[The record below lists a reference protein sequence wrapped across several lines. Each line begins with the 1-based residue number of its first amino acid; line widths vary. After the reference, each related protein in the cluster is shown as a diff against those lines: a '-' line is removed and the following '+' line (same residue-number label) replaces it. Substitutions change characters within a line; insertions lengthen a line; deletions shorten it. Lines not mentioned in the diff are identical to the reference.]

1 MKGKFENVVLID
13 VDGDRHENVIGID
26 APECLEKRIYK
37 VQKTYTGKTS
47 CGKHSV
53 GKLHEWWEKAYE
65 RKKYNVRNGQSGLE
79 DHTNALGSL
88 NDIPTE
94 LEEENRAQQSAQ
106 SPASSVSGD
115 SNIQKQNSSTIDTSD
130 NYSGGTYRNC
140 GTESPFVESDKKLS
154 NESFSPPR
162 NGDQEFSWTTSNC
175 DPYSSYLQHGRMG
188 SNGNEKLQS
197 KEPSMPISVFLV
209 LCMQRLPCMVSCM
222 LLLLL
227 PPLNTIPK
235 LSEEKQV
242 GDGVIRYD
250 VEAGTVVD
258 KYSSVK
264 TQLGG
269 MPVVS
274 SKDYCNKEKTITG
287 KSSHYDVTQI
297 KQISYWRRD
306 IKY

>member
-1 MKGKFENVVLID
+1 MLPVSCCIAVQLSIKTFWFSPESLDSSSENGCSDYELMKD
-13 VDGDRHENVIGID
+13 
-26 APECLEKRIYK
+26 
-37 VQKTYTGKTS
+37 
-47 CGKHSV
+47 SV
-53 GKLHEWWEKAYE
+53 GKLHEWWEKAYK

-115 SNIQKQNSSTIDTSD
+115 SNIQNQNSSTIDTSD

-140 GTESPFVESDKKLS
+140 GTESPFVESDKKLN

-162 NGDQEFSWTTSNC
+162 NGDQEFSWATSNC
-175 DPYSSYLQHGRMG
+175 DPYPSYLQHGRMG

-197 KEPSMPISVFLV
+197 KEPSMPIS
-209 LCMQRLPCMVSCM
+209 
-222 LLLLL
+222 
-227 PPLNTIPK
+227 
-235 LSEEKQV
+235 
-242 GDGVIRYD
+242 
-250 VEAGTVVD
+250 GTVVD

-269 MPVVS
+269 MLVVS
-274 SKDYCNKEKTITG
+274 SKDYCNKEKAIIG